1 MNKTLAARIQ
11 HKRDTSSNF
20 TAANPIL
27 LNGEIIVV
35 DTESGEVRT
44 KTGDGI
50 KRYVELP
57 FDDERMK
64 SLVNSKTGR
73 VCSAS
78 QPENQPVN
86 DYWDEIIETKE

>member
-1 MNKTLAARIQ
+1 MSDKIDARVK
-11 HKRDTSSNF
+11 HKRDTSANF
-20 TAANPIL
+20 TSANPVL
-27 LNGEIIVV
+27 LNGEIIIV
-35 DTESGEVRT
+35 DTDSGEVRT
-44 KTGDGI
+44 KTGDGV

-78 QPENQPVN
+78 QPQSQPVN
-86 DYWDEIIETKE
+86 DYWDEIITV